1 MIKTD
6 DYADD
11 EVICLTDYAG
21 TGVWVRYGDGGAQL
35 LFFKTDTAPTKGR
48 EMRKIYFSENLKRE
62 FANDILP
69 DIDAMDD
76 FANDINNFYNSMS
89 YYYVD
94 EFVYESVL
102 YFYEMDRRQDGGLQ
116 CDVFRCDEN
125 LTYIETLAF
134 VNYDLYRVLDDGQ
147 MVFIR

>member
-21 TGVWVRYGDGGAQL
+21 TGVWD
-35 LFFKTDTAPTKGR
+35 
-48 EMRKIYFSENLKRE
+48 
-62 FANDILP
+62 
-69 DIDAMDD
+69 
-76 FANDINNFYNSMS
+76 
-89 YYYVD
+89 
-94 EFVYESVL
+94 
-102 YFYEMDRRQDGGLQ
+102 FYEMDRRQDGGLQ